1 MRMGEVGYPQ
11 RTIEVVPESEPVR
24 RSVPEQIPATPAT
37 PATPVPAEPVPAEP
51 ALVP

>member
-11 RTIEVVPESEPVR
+11 REIEVVPMTEPVR
-24 RSVPEQIPATPAT
+24 RSVPEIIPAT

>member
-11 RTIEVVPESEPVR
+11 RTIEVVPMTEPVR
-24 RSVPEQIPATPAT
+24 QPQPEQVPAPAV
-37 PATPVPAEPVPAEP
+37 PVPAEPVPAEP